1 MGFRSVAKSTYFVN
15 LRCARIDE
23 TALELFVGAGITAQ
37 SVSKKE
43 IDEIQSKTATIM
55 RLIAFK

>member
-1 MGFRSVAKSTYFVN
+1 
-15 LRCARIDE
+15 
-23 TALELFVGAGITAQ
+23 VGAGITAQ